1 MRSWIAV
8 TALVGCVFF
17 GSSARAA
24 KIDWTL
30 TGATF
35 NGGNVAVNGTFATN
49 DSQTISYDLLLT
61 GAISSE
67 WTQSNTTLASVGTT
81 SFDITVGSNE
91 LMIVFTS
98 DLDGLTSPDSVSGG
112 FVCVGNCNYGE
123 GFNYTDS
130 TGGATGVPEATPAP
144 EPASMA
150 LLGSGMIA
158 LAGLRKLRRK
168 G

>member
-1 MRSWIAV
+1 MD
-8 TALVGCVFF
+8 TYDLTFT
-17 GSSARAA
+17 GSDGATTGPL
-24 KIDWTL
+24 IGEWTL
-30 TGATF
+30 
-35 NGGNVAVNGTFATN
+35 
-49 DSQTISYDLLLT
+49 
-61 GAISSE
+61 
-67 WTQSNTTLASVGTT
+67 SNSRLAAVGTT

-112 FVCVGNCNYGE
+112 FVCVGNCNYGD